1 MGLLHI
7 HWFKVTEESKRILSD
22 IAVLRPGYMRVE
34 EACRCGKKRW
44 RKVTDK
50 DIRRGIVEHDKRF
63 ER

>member
-22 IAVLRPGYMRVE
+22 LASPIAIE
-34 EACRCGKKRW
+34 ESCRCGKKRW